1 MEKRTKRG
9 HCGQSTD
16 RSAARGRKL
25 LRGNQERLL
34 LQNTRVGSNLLQRVA
49 AGGAFPDSRAV
60 RALSAV
66 SALCPCLHK
75 RRDQNQLGASLEG
88 GEHSL
93 PGEPCPQVNRH
104 AGRSIT
110 KDRVVARIEHVRD

>member
-34 LQNTRVGSNLLQRVA
+34 LQNTRVGSDLLQRVA

-66 SALCPCLHK
+66 SALCPFLHE
-75 RRDQNQLGASLEG
+75 RRDQPRAESSTDVRAWIGPTGLT
-88 GEHSL
+88 
-93 PGEPCPQVNRH
+93 
-104 AGRSIT
+104 GR
-110 KDRVVARIEHVRD
+110 VRALSALID